1 LRRLIKLLII
11 TCLALPVACGEQS
24 SAATSPSPTNVTAI
38 MTLTNAGCQYAG
50 PSQMR
55 PGQLIVHLVDQTSD
69 TFWLGLG
76 LIQAGHTY
84 SDLAAWIDA
93 DRARE
98 LSGAKSLG
106 PPDWSSSVA
115 QAQTSSSSSAEL
127 KASLVSAGTYA
138 FACGRLDLT
147 AANPER
153 GAWAVGPLTVS
164 T

>member
-1 LRRLIKLLII
+1 MRRLIKLLII

-84 SDLAAWIDA
+84 SDLA
-93 DRARE
+93 
-98 LSGAKSLG
+98 KSLG